1 MWIKKINDF
10 FDNMSEYD
18 NNSLSLHF
26 AVDLIDVLKD
36 RVKFTIDDDC
46 NVGILILP
54 YEDLKEET
62 EIDEEGFLYWIQF
75 TFHKELIDIIL
86 SLKTKFEQ
94 IQSSLKKL
102 VNDIKVETDETKRK
116 ALQVEMAK
124 NEKELNVLQKILS
137 RVDTYRR
144 NTFGFLRDKDS
155 IDKLITHIRIY
166 KEQSE

>member
-36 RVKFTIDDDC
+36 RVKFSIEDDC
-46 NVGILILP
+46 TVGIVILP
-54 YEDLKEET
+54 YEDLKEDT
-62 EIDEEGFLYWIQF
+62 EIDEEGLLYWFQF

-86 SLKTKFEQ
+86 SLKNKFEE
-94 IQSSLKKL
+94 IQANLKKL
-102 VNDIKVETDETKRK
+102 INNIKVEADEKK
-116 ALQVEMAK
+116 QQELQVEISR
-124 NEKELNVLQKILS
+124 NEKELEALQKILS

-144 NTFGFLRDKDS
+144 NTFAFLRDKES